1 MGRTIFLHGK
11 PQAGSL
17 WQAVL
22 QEPSLHHQ
30 EVWPLLPH
38 SVFLLLSAI
47 LYPSVLGKRR
57 LPYFQF

>member
-1 MGRTIFLHGK
+1 MGRGTIFLHGK

-30 EVWPLLPH
+30 KVWPLLPH

-47 LYPSVLGKRR
+47 LYPSVLGK
-57 LPYFQF
+57 